1 MLKRRG
7 FDNIALTL
15 FDNETH
21 KLLSNFFDK
30 ENLNVHNINYRDK
43 TRINIKYYG
52 KQNNFELNI
61 LELIWIITS
70 FKKLSIK

>member
-1 MLKRRG
+1 MLKKDIG

-30 ENLNVHNINYRDK
+30 ENLNVHNINYHDK

-52 KQNNFELNI
+52 KQNNFELN
-61 LELIWIITS
+61 E
-70 FKKLSIK
+70 F

>member
-1 MLKRRG
+1 M
-7 FDNIALTL
+7 

-52 KQNNFELNI
+52 KQNNFELN
-61 LELIWIITS
+61 E
-70 FKKLSIK
+70 F